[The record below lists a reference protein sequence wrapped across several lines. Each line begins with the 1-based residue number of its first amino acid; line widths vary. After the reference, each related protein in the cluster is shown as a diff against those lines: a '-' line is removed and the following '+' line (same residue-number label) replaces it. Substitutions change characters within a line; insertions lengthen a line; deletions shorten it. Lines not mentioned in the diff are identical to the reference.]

1 MTLRPTWHTD
11 CASIPV
17 AMAECLPPVE
27 IAGSSPARRY
37 RVLVVDD
44 ERDFRHLMTMFLLR
58 SKMPIDVDA
67 VSNGFDALRQARAQP
82 PDLILLDVMMP
93 GMDGFDVC
101 RELRAGER
109 TRAIPV
115 LMLTALDEVSDRTR
129 GFLVGADDYL
139 GKPFDRG
146 ELLARVRRIL
156 QRTYGYRDEMPA
168 VVVGATRFV

>member
-1 MTLRPTWHTD
+1 MT
-11 CASIPV
+11 
-17 AMAECLPPVE
+17 
-27 IAGSSPARRY
+27 ARI
-37 RVLVVDD
+37 LVVDD
-44 ERDFRHLMTMFLLR
+44 IPANVKLLEVR
-58 SKMPIDVDA
+58 LLAEYFEVLTATNGPDAIETCENGKVDV
-67 VSNGFDALRQARAQP
+67 V
-82 PDLILLDVMMP
+82 LLDVMMP